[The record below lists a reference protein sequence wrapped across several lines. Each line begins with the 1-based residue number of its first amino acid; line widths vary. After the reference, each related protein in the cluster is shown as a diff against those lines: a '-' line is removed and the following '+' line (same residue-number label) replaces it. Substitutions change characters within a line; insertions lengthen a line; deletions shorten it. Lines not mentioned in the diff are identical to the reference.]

1 MFGHVSGRLWAPFV
15 VRERW
20 AHLAKKL
27 NTQQKGN
34 RLTTS
39 SAGGA
44 RAASKDAKANDEMHV
59 VNVFVKNAFEEVRAY
74 LQPYKGGP
82 LAHIRVFT
90 PDKND
95 VDRPTKKGIALNIR
109 DLPKLAQAVDALRAA
124 TEASRT

>member
-1 MFGHVSGRLWAPFV
+1 MAFPPRNSTLNTR
-15 VRERW
+15 R
-20 AHLAKKL
+20 KKL
-27 NTQQKGN
+27 P
-34 RLTTS
+34 TS

-44 RAASKDAKANDEMHV
+44 RAAGKDTEANDEMQV

-74 LQPYKGGP
+74 LQPYKGGQ
-82 LAHIRVFT
+82 LAHIPVFT

-109 DLPKLAQAVDALRAA
+109 DLPKLAQAVDALLAA